1 MRSRTRKLDSLSPR
15 EAIALQRT
23 RAGVKPV
30 YVSIGHRVS
39 LATAL
44 RYVMACTTRYRIP
57 EPLRRAHRFAGGQG
71 RCL

>member
-1 MRSRTRKLDSLSPR
+1 MYSFPQLKR
-15 EAIALQRT
+15 
-23 RAGVKPV
+23 RAHVVARKPV

-57 EPLRRAHRFAGGQG
+57 EPLRWAHQLASGKA
-71 RCL
+71 